1 MNEVFD
7 EVRSALYSAWA
18 RKWMVLGVAWAI
30 CMLGWLVVAM
40 IPNSYEAKTKI
51 FIQLDDVL
59 AQQIGI
65 AGSDKTDIARVKQTL
80 AGSDNLEKVIRSTKL
95 GEGVSTPL
103 EMEREIGSLAENVTV
118 QSEEDNLF
126 EITATLGKSHLTDA
140 QNAALAQDVVQK
152 LIDLFRE
159 ENIAGNRGEVAET
172 VVFLDQQLAERATEL
187 EAAEARRTAFEA
199 EHPELIGG
207 AAAIST
213 KLGALR
219 TEMRGVDAD
228 LAAAQSALAA
238 IQGQLAGTPA
248 TLQGATV
255 QSPVGSATAALSQ
268 AQSQLA
274 GLRARGLTTN
284 HPDVIAAQRQ
294 VALLRQQAAAEGPQT
309 SRANS
314 SPNPAYSSL
323 ISIRAERQAN
333 VQALLARKASLQ
345 ADMSSMIADQA
356 SEPALAAEAQRIS
369 RDYEVLKT
377 KYDDLLQDREEMKLR
392 GQVESERS
400 SFKFDVI
407 VPPALP
413 RKPAAPNRPLLLLGV
428 LIVGLGAGVGSAFA
442 LSQIKSTF
450 STTASLERAMDLP
463 VIGAISRT
471 MTEAQAAVEARK
483 MKMFYAASAALG
495 GVFAIL
501 LAIELVQ
508 VGTVA

>member
-1 MNEVFD
+1 MPEPPKHPPPGGRAAARID
-7 EVRSALYSAWA
+7 GPPGRGSASSRSPPPGRGSKTARSPPPGRRSAQ
-18 RKWMVLGVAWAI
+18 
-30 CMLGWLVVAM
+30 
-40 IPNSYEAKTKI
+40 P
-51 FIQLDDVL
+51 
-59 AQQIGI
+59 
-65 AGSDKTDIARVKQTL
+65 
-80 AGSDNLEKVIRSTKL
+80 
-95 GEGVSTPL
+95 P
-103 EMEREIGSLAENVTV
+103 
-118 QSEEDNLF
+118 
-126 EITATLGKSHLTDA
+126 
-140 QNAALAQDVVQK
+140 
-152 LIDLFRE
+152 
-159 ENIAGNRGEVAET
+159 RG
-172 VVFLDQQLAERATEL
+172 R
-187 EAAEARRTAFEA
+187 
-199 EHPELIGG
+199 
-207 AAAIST
+207 
-213 KLGALR
+213 
-219 TEMRGVDAD
+219 
-228 LAAAQSALAA
+228 
-238 IQGQLAGTPA
+238 
-248 TLQGATV
+248 
-255 QSPVGSATAALSQ
+255 
-268 AQSQLA
+268 
-274 GLRARGLTTN
+274 
-284 HPDVIAAQRQ
+284 
-294 VALLRQQAAAEGPQT
+294 T
-309 SRANS
+309 SRAMPPGRMKS
-314 SPNPAYSSL
+314 Y
-323 ISIRAERQAN
+323 ER
-333 VQALLARKASLQ
+333 LLARKASLQ

-501 LAIELVQ
+501 LAIEFVQ

>member
-18 RKWMVLGVAWAI
+18 RKWLVLGVAWGV
-30 CMLGWLVVAM
+30 CLLGWLVVAM
-40 IPNSYEAKTKI
+40 IPNSYEAKSRI

-59 AQQIGI
+59 AEQIGI
-65 AGSDKTDIARVKQTL
+65 AGSDSKDIARVKQTL
-80 AGSDNLEKVIRSTKL
+80 VGAGNLEKVIRSTQL
-95 GEGVSTPL
+95 GQGVSTPR
-103 EMEREIGSLAENVTV
+103 EMEREVADLSEQVMV

-126 EITATLGKSHLTDA
+126 EISATIGKGSLSDA

-152 LIDLFRE
+152 LIDIFRE

-172 VVFLDQQLAERATEL
+172 VVFLDQQLEERAREL

-207 AAAIST
+207 AAAISS
-213 KLGALR
+213 KLQGAR
-219 TEMRGVDAD
+219 TEMRGVEAD

-238 IQGQLAGTPA
+238 IEGQLAGTPA
-248 TLQGATV
+248 TLPGGPAAMGAA
-255 QSPVGSATAALSQ
+255 SAALSQ

-274 GLRARGLTTN
+274 GLRARGLTNN

-294 VALLRQQAAAEGPQT
+294 VGLLRQQAASEGPQGRSGAT
-309 SRANS
+309 
-314 SPNPAYSSL
+314 PNPAYSSL
-323 ISIRAERQAN
+323 VSIKAERQAN

-345 ADMSSMIADQA
+345 ADISNMIADQA

-400 SFKFDVI
+400 SFKFEVI
-407 VPPALP
+407 DPPALP
-413 RKPAAPNRPLLLLGV
+413 RKPAAPNRPLLLFGV
-428 LIVGLGAGVGSAFA
+428 LIAGLGAGLGTAFA
-442 LSQIKSTF
+442 IGQIRSTF

-471 MTEAQAAVEARK
+471 LTDAQRAIEARR
-483 MKMFYAASAALG
+483 MRMFYAASGALG
-495 GVFAIL
+495 GLFAVL
-501 LAIELVQ
+501 LAIEFIQ